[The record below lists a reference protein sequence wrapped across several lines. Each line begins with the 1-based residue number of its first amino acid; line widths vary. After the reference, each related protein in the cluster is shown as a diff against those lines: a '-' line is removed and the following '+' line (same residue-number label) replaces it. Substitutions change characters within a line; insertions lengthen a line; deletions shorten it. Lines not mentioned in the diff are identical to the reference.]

1 MLNQS
6 FSAESFQEIFDKENR
21 KGQNVENLFKVD
33 FQKTLTHL
41 KSIQL
46 LTKAIKNEPDKDNRK
61 VLYVERKKLK
71 KEREELILEVL
82 EKASHNLP
90 KKVNEI
96 NLINGPVIGKQTYIL
111 ESNIQNFFMS
121 KKVQWNIL
129 KTYKVKQANRY
140 AIITQLINLLEDKF
154 PKYVLRT
161 DIKSFYES
169 IPQNTLRNKIND
181 DHLLSMLSKR
191 FINRIFEEYNRLTSQ
206 TGNDNPKG
214 IPRGIGIS
222 PYLSELYMR
231 QVDNQIKGLK
241 DVVYY
246 SRYVD
251 DIIIVFIPEKKELNQ
266 QQLNKYDTSV
276 KSIIDL
282 SGLET
287 NNEKTK
293 SYNLL
298 NSLNEIH
305 TTTLQRNDGIDI
317 PISYVPNP
325 KTIDFLGY
333 KIGSQQNKTYT
344 ASNGKTKTAEKI
356 SIDISEN
363 KLVKYK
369 NKIKIAFEE
378 YKNKKMSN
386 PKVAYKLL
394 FSRIE
399 FLSSNT
405 RLRNNKARVL
415 IGIYYSN
422 VFINNM
428 QNLQKIDRSLKYY
441 ISRAGFS
448 NAEKENFNKFSFV
461 LGFYSKKYIQIPLKK
476 ETYKN
481 HNSKKLDLVNAKNRG
496 VLRYGLKEINSI
508 WK

>member
-21 KGQNVENLFKVD
+21 KGKNIENLFKVD
-33 FQKTLTHL
+33 FQNTLTHL

-46 LTKAIKNEPDKDNRK
+46 LTKAIKNEPDKDKRK
-61 VLYVERKKLK
+61 ILYADRKKLK

-82 EKASHNLP
+82 EKASIDLP
-90 KKVNEI
+90 KRVNEI
-96 NLINGPVIGKQTYIL
+96 NLINGPIIGKQTYIL
-111 ESNIQNFFMS
+111 DTNIQNFFMS

-140 AIITQLINLLEDKF
+140 EIITQLINLLEDKF

-169 IPQNTLRNKIND
+169 IPQNPLRNKIND
-181 DHLLSMLSKR
+181 DYLLSILSKR

-206 TGNDNPKG
+206 DGSDDPKG

-231 QVDNQIKGLK
+231 QVDKQIKGLK

-251 DIIIVFIPEKKELNQ
+251 DIIIVFIPEKKELNE
-266 QQLNKYDTSV
+266 QQLKKYDASI
-276 KSIIDL
+276 KSIINL
-282 SGLET
+282 SCLEI
-287 NNEKTK
+287 NDEKTK
-293 SYNLL
+293 NYNLL
-298 NSLNEIH
+298 NNLSEIR
-305 TTTLQRNDGIDI
+305 TTTLQRNDGVDI

-333 KIGSQQNKTYT
+333 KIGSQQNRTYT
-344 ASNGKTKTAEKI
+344 SSTDKTKITEKL
-356 SIDISEN
+356 SIDMSEN
-363 KLVKYK
+363 KLDKYE
-369 NKIKIAFEE
+369 NRIKIAFEE

-394 FSRIE
+394 YSRIE
-399 FLSSNT
+399 FLSSNI
-405 RLRNNKARVL
+405 RLRNNKAGVL

-422 VFINNM
+422 VFVNNM
-428 QNLQKIDRSLKYY
+428 QNLQKIDKGLKYY
-441 ISRAGFS
+441 LSRAGFS
-448 NAEKENFNKFSFV
+448 AAEKDSFNKFSFV
-461 LGFYSKKYIQIPLKK
+461 LGFCSKKYIQIPLKK

-481 HNSKKLDLVNAKNRG
+481 HNSKKNDLVNAKNKG